1 MAIDGLR
8 VTGSNLD
15 GLLQRYRVGDTVEV
29 HAFRRDELMTFDVT
43 LESDMAPQF
52 SLTMRD
58 KPLTAMR
65 LRKTWL
71 KSRS

>member
-1 MAIDGLR
+1 
-8 VTGSNLD
+8 
-15 GLLQRYRVGDTVEV
+15 V

-43 LESDMAPQF
+43 LESNTAPQF
-52 SLTMRD
+52 ILAMRD
-58 KPLTAMR
+58 KPLTATR